1 MAGEPPKSLI
11 QYFKKRHRRYP
22 FKIKLLIPF
31 TTHRNRSKIL
41 REDIGG
47 DLNTPHI
54 GEHGHKIEVHG

>member
-31 TTHRNRSKIL
+31 TTHRNRSKYFMRIL
-41 REDIGG
+41 MVILIPRI
-47 DLNTPHI
+47 
-54 GEHGHKIEVHG
+54 